1 MELILQIAFALLALI
16 FLTSA
21 ILYWLGKKKLLQKVL
36 NYSTILMLVLATLLL
51 ITLIL
56 NGNAFQN
63 VVKPYF

>member
-21 ILYWLGKKKLLQKVL
+21 LLYWLGKKKLLQKVL

-63 VVKPYF
+63 VAKPYF

>member
-1 MELILQIAFALLALI
+1 MELILQIAFALSALI

-21 ILYWLGKKKLLQKVL
+21 ILYWLGEKKLLQKVL